1 MEKVGHCVF
10 LEPLTQPLPV
20 FFLSASLHHE
30 VKNPVSSPTA
40 MVLRHLGPNDQDR
53 SLRNHEPNKQTN
65 KQETSSPFFLLIVL
79 SGILIT
85 KVADTKIICKT

>member
-1 MEKVGHCVF
+1 MEKVGHCVS
-10 LEPLTQPLPV
+10 LEPLTQSLPV

-53 SLRNHEPNKQTN
+53 SLRNHEPNKQTRN
-65 KQETSSPFFLLIVL
+65 KQPFLSSNCSVRDFDHK
-79 SGILIT
+79 SGGY
-85 KVADTKIICKT
+85 KDYM